1 MPELAGRVAIVT
13 GGGSGLGEAIARS
26 MAAAGAS
33 VALFEINPESGEATA
48 ESITAEYGVDARAYT
63 VDVAD
68 RASVEQ
74 AVADTLSE
82 LGRLDILVN
91 NAGVSHVGPHTQ
103 DVTDDEWFQ
112 SINVMQTG
120 VFFCTRAVA
129 KTFLGQRSGA
139 VVNISSIRGF
149 SPNVGRLSYCAPKA
163 AVLMM
168 TKVTAAEWAGHGV
181 RVNAIS
187 PGVQHTPMWDADVA
201 RGAIDNDFYV
211 NLVPMK
217 RLGEPHEVGE
227 LAVFLCSDRA
237 GYITG
242 SNVTIDGALT
252 SIPAG

>member
-13 GGGSGLGEAIARS
+13 GGGSGLGEAIAHA
-26 MAAAGAS
+26 MAGAGAS
-33 VALFEINPESGEATA
+33 VALFDVDAHA
-48 ESITAEYGVDARAYT
+48 GVAVASAIVAQHGVMARAYA

-68 RASVEQ
+68 RASVETG
-74 AVADTLSE
+74 VAATLDD

-103 DVTDDEWFQ
+103 DVTDEEWFQ

-129 KTFLGQRSGA
+129 ATFLGQRSGA
-139 VVNISSIRGF
+139 VVNIASIRGF
-149 SPNVGRLSYCAPKA
+149 SPNPGRLAYCAPKA

-168 TKVTAAEWAGHGV
+168 TQVTAGEWAEYGV

-187 PGVQHTPMWDADVA
+187 PGVQRTPMWDYDVA
-201 RGAIDNDFYV
+201 RGAIDNDHYV
-211 NLVPMK
+211 GLVPMK
-217 RLGEPHEVGE
+217 RLGEPREVGE

-237 GYITG
+237 SYITG

>member
-1 MPELAGRVAIVT
+1 MSELDGRVAIVT

-26 MAAAGAS
+26 LAAAGAA
-33 VALFEINPESGEATA
+33 VALFEVNADAGAATA
-48 ESITAEYGVDARAYT
+48 ASIAAEHGVEARAYT

-68 RASVEQ
+68 RASVEEG
-74 AVADTLSE
+74 VAATLRD

-103 DVTDDEWFQ
+103 DVTDDEWFR

-120 VFFCTRAVA
+120 VFFCTRAVSQ
-129 KTFLGQRSGA
+129 TFLGQRSGA

-149 SPNVGRLSYCAPKA
+149 SPNPGRLTYCAPKA

-168 TKVTAAEWAGHGV
+168 TQVTAAEWAEYGV

-187 PGVQHTPMWDADVA
+187 PGVQRTPMWDADVA

-217 RLGEPHEVGE
+217 RLGEPREVGE

-237 GYITG
+237 AYITG
-242 SNVTIDGALT
+242 ANVTIDGALT